1 MSRDE
6 NTLSDRL
13 PQEFFELL
21 DHLSDAVLLTDQDGT
36 IVHANRTLARQLG
49 VSARRLKGPLSAF
62 IGNPQQVAD
71 YLTLC
76 RGTKDSIP
84 GGMTFLIDGKE
95 SVFRSEGS
103 LLKRDGPHAILMCR
117 LIPREAAVS
126 RFVALN
132 QRVDQLSQEIA
143 RRQIL
148 EREIRDQQEWFQ
160 ITLSS
165 IGDAVIATDDHG
177 AVMFINPEAE
187 KLTGWQRKEAHGLPL
202 LSVFCIVNEDTRQ
215 PAEDPVQR
223 VLTEGITVGLA
234 NHTALITKGG
244 SEHSIEDSA
253 APIYNGDGRMIGV
266 VLVFHDVTDKRRIEK
281 ELRRSQEDLHE
292 RVNELE
298 QFHDAVVGRELKM
311 IELEREIAGLRA
323 KAEKG

>member
-1 MSRDE
+1 MPREE

-13 PQEFFELL
+13 PQEFLELL
-21 DHLSDAVLLTDQDGT
+21 DHLSDAVLLADQDGT
-36 IVHANRTLARQLG
+36 IVHVNRSLARQLR

-62 IGNPQQVAD
+62 IGNLQQVAD

-76 RGTKDSIP
+76 RGTKDAIP

-95 SVFRSEGS
+95 SVFRCEGS

-132 QRVDQLSQEIA
+132 QRIDQLSQEIT

-160 ITLSS
+160 TTLSS
-165 IGDAVIATDDHG
+165 IGDAVIAADAHG
-177 AVMFINPEAE
+177 TVTFVNPEAE
-187 KLTGWQRKEAHGLPL
+187 KLTGWQRKEAVGLPL
-202 LSVFCIVNEDTRQ
+202 LTIFRIVNEDTRQ

-223 VLTEGITVGLA
+223 VLADGAVVGLA

-253 APIYNGDGRMIGV
+253 APIYNGEGRMIGV
-266 VLVFHDVTDKRRIEK
+266 VLVFHDVTHKRRIEK
-281 ELRRSQEDLHE
+281 ELRRSQEDLQE
-292 RVNELE
+292 RVKELE

-323 KAEKG
+323 KVEKG

>member
-1 MSRDE
+1 MPRDE
-6 NTLSDRL
+6 NTLSGKL
-13 PQEFFELL
+13 PQEFLDLL
-21 DHLSDAVLLTDQDGT
+21 DRFSDAFVLVDHDGA
-36 IVHANRTLARQLG
+36 IVHVNRSLAKQLG
-49 VSARRLKGPLSAF
+49 VSARRLEGPLSAF

-76 RGTKDSIP
+76 RGTKDPIP
-84 GGMTFLIDGKE
+84 GGMTFLIDGRE

-103 LLKRDGPHAILMCR
+103 LLKRDGAHAILMCR

-132 QRVDQLSQEIA
+132 QRIDQLSQEIT

-165 IGDAVIATDDHG
+165 IGDAVIATDDRG
-177 AVMFINPEAE
+177 AVTFVNPEAE
-187 KLTGWQRKEAHGLPL
+187 KLTGWQREEAVGLPL
-202 LSVFCIVNEDTRQ
+202 LTIFRIVNEDTRQ

-223 VLTEGITVGLA
+223 VLAEGIIVGLA
-234 NHTALITKGG
+234 NHTALLSKGG

-253 APIYNGDGRMIGV
+253 APIYNGDRRMIGV
-266 VLVFHDVTDKRRIEK
+266 VLVFHDVTDKRRVET
-281 ELRRSQEDLHE
+281 ELRRSQEHLYE
-292 RVNELE
+292 RVQELE

-311 IELEREIAGLRA
+311 IELEKEIVRLRA
-323 KAEKG
+323 KVEKG